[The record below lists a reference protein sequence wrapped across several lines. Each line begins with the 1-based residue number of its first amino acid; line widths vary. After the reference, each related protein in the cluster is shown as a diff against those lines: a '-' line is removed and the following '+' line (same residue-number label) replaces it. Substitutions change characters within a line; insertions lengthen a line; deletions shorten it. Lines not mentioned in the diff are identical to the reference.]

1 MSRKF
6 VTLMCWL
13 FAFFMLT
20 EGLQVAAVDKKVL
33 EQENPLAV
41 LSFITK
47 NIPITQEKP
56 LNETVTSC
64 PNLWTETKKQLTGKE
79 ETGFFGSFTELQRL
93 CPEKSQNLSLACN
106 AAIWVSNYVCTAS
119 QEDKRQLPVIPD
131 VKSLTNV
138 SDLCN
143 ALVGNANFTQKLC
156 GIVEDRMQKTDTLNL
171 SVIIEQ
177 LEKSCSLPQLG
188 SNNCE
193 QYCSG
198 ENRYLCKIILQSLR
212 TIISWEE
219 KKEKM
224 SKETVVITETES
236 PVTTAATPNPPSKK
250 DSITT
255 PAGQQNP
262 TQKGNGTSKVK
273 EVSLDATTQSATT
286 ATTIKS
292 DTEKTVLPLSASSGV
307 GPKTTK
313 FPSTVST
320 DIDSSLNTDTTV
332 IDEDFGLDDNFGS
345 ADKPPI
351 KTADEDPQS
360 YEVGDEVDKEEKSM
374 DDKQVEQNVETQN
387 TVPSYDASSETDSDP
402 INTHFLFYFIAFVIL
417 SACGYLMFMRR
428 KYLIALVL
436 EGRTSSSRRRS
447 NSFRE
452 RPSSGN
458 YRKLVNNLEEAITS
472 NSVKNSNVI
481 Y

>member
-1 MSRKF
+1 M
-6 VTLMCWL
+6 
-13 FAFFMLT
+13 
-20 EGLQVAAVDKKVL
+20 
-33 EQENPLAV
+33 
-41 LSFITK
+41 
-47 NIPITQEKP
+47 
-56 LNETVTSC
+56 
-64 PNLWTETKKQLTGKE
+64 
-79 ETGFFGSFTELQRL
+79 
-93 CPEKSQNLSLACN
+93 
-106 AAIWVSNYVCTAS
+106 
-119 QEDKRQLPVIPD
+119 
-131 VKSLTNV
+131 
-138 SDLCN
+138 
-143 ALVGNANFTQKLC
+143 
-156 GIVEDRMQKTDTLNL
+156 
-171 SVIIEQ
+171 
-177 LEKSCSLPQLG
+177 
-188 SNNCE
+188 
-193 QYCSG
+193 
-198 ENRYLCKIILQSLR
+198 
-212 TIISWEE
+212 
-219 KKEKM
+219 
-224 SKETVVITETES
+224 
-236 PVTTAATPNPPSKK
+236 
-250 DSITT
+250 
-255 PAGQQNP
+255 
-262 TQKGNGTSKVK
+262 K

>member
-1 MSRKF
+1 
-6 VTLMCWL
+6 
-13 FAFFMLT
+13 MLT
-20 EGLQVAAVDKKVL
+20 EGLQVTAVDKKVL

-56 LNETVTSC
+56 LNETVTNC

-79 ETGFFGSFTELQRL
+79 ETGFFGSFTDLQRL
-93 CPEKSQNLSLACN
+93 CPEKSQNLSLVCN

-119 QEDKRQLPVIPD
+119 QGDKRQLPVIED

-156 GIVEDRMQKTDTLNL
+156 GIVEDRMQKTNTLNL
-171 SVIIEQ
+171 SVIEK

-198 ENRYLCKIILQSLR
+198 ENLYLCKIILQSLR

-224 SKETVVITETES
+224 LKETVVITETES
-236 PVTTAATPNPPSKK
+236 SPPPVTKAATPNPPSKK

-255 PAGQQNP
+255 PAGRQNP
-262 TQKGNGTSKVK
+262 TQQGNGTSKVK
-273 EVSLDATTQSATT
+273 EVSFSLDATTQSATS

-292 DTEKTVLPLSASSGV
+292 DTENTIPPLSASSGV
-307 GPKTTK
+307 GSKTTK

-320 DIDSSLNTDTTV
+320 DIDSSANTDTTV
-332 IDEDFGLDDNFGS
+332 TDEDFGLDDTFGS

-360 YEVGDEVDKEEKSM
+360 YEVGDEVDKEEKSI
-374 DDKQVEQNVETQN
+374 DNQAEKNPVETQK
-387 TVPSYDASSETDSDP
+387 TVPSYDGSSETDRDP

>member
-20 EGLQVAAVDKKVL
+20 EGLQVTAVDKKVL

-56 LNETVTSC
+56 LNETVTNC

-79 ETGFFGSFTELQRL
+79 ETGFFGSFTDLQRL
-93 CPEKSQNLSLACN
+93 CPEKSQNLSLVCN

-119 QEDKRQLPVIPD
+119 QEDKRQLPVIQD

-143 ALVGNANFTQKLC
+143 ALVGNENFTQKLC
-156 GIVEDRMQKTDTLNL
+156 GIVEDRMQKTKTLNL
-171 SVIIEQ
+171 SVIIEK

-198 ENRYLCKIILQSLR
+198 ENLYLCKIILHSLR

-219 KKEKM
+219 KKETM
-224 SKETVVITETES
+224 LKEMVVITETES
-236 PVTTAATPNPPSKK
+236 PPTVTKAATPNPPSKK

-262 TQKGNGTSKVK
+262 TQQGNGTLKVK
-273 EVSLDATTQSATT
+273 EVSSVDATTQSATT

-292 DTEKTVLPLSASSGV
+292 DTEKLSASSGV

-313 FPSTVST
+313 FPST
-320 DIDSSLNTDTTV
+320 DIDSLVNTDTTV
-332 IDEDFGLDDNFGS
+332 TDEDFGLDDTFGS

-374 DDKQVEQNVETQN
+374 DDKQVEQNPVETQKA
-387 TVPSYDASSETDSDP
+387 VPSYDASSETDSDP